1 MQKYVFHYY
10 KLWEKKLVLIIITT
24 ETDDPKLPRKRKV
37 WSCYEEGEAPV
48 EFVHT
53 VEEHYHQILYHAIDM
68 LVNCIRDKFQQKYYI
83 ENSQTMEIL
92 ILKDLHEEG
101 FGYEK

>member
-1 MQKYVFHYY
+1 
-10 KLWEKKLVLIIITT
+10 
-24 ETDDPKLPRKRKV
+24 
-37 WSCYEEGEAPV
+37 
-48 EFVHT
+48 
-53 VEEHYHQILYHAIDM
+53 M